1 MNTTTIRSEL
11 HNYLEI
17 ADDKKIKAMYTIMED
32 GIKESFIDYSED
44 LKANLDERFASYKS
58 GEAKMISAKE
68 SKKRI
73 EKILKSDL
81 NK

>member
-1 MNTTTIRSEL
+1 MDTATIRQQL

-17 ADDKKIKAMYTIMED
+17 ADDKKVKAIYTIIEKD
-32 GIKESFIDYSED
+32 IQENDFEYPDE
-44 LKANLDERFASYKS
+44 LKNELDKRYKQYKNGTAEIVTS
-58 GEAKMISAKE
+58 SE

-73 EKILKSDL
+73 EKILKADR

>member
-17 ADDKKIKAMYTIMED
+17 ADDKKVKAMYTIMESE
-32 GIKESFIDYSED
+32 IKDSFVEYPDD
-44 LKANLDERFASYKS
+44 LNAILDERFASYKS
-58 GEAKMISAKE
+58 GEAKMISASE

-73 EKILKSDL
+73 EKILKSRI
-81 NK
+81 KK